1 MKVSGQS
8 RSTDFPSAVVE
19 SPRYQIVLKRKRDAE
34 NILKVLEEQKTAQVI
49 KIDPADKQEKAP
61 QLYSLTALQRDA
73 NRFLGFTAQQ
83 TLDYTQSLYEKKLVT
98 YPRTDSR
105 FSYRR
110 YGKHDSLIW
119 QVKWH

>member
-1 MKVSGQS
+1 M
-8 RSTDFPSAVVE
+8 T
-19 SPRYQIVLKRKRDAE
+19 
-34 NILKVLEEQKTAQVI
+34 
-49 KIDPADKQEKAP
+49 KIDPADKKEKAP

-105 FSYRR
+105 FLTEDMESMIPDLAGKMAAKFGYTRKMYIYWRRLRFLYR
-110 YGKHDSLIW
+110 L
-119 QVKWH
+119 